1 MSYAIKG
8 LKVHRQYE
16 DLINVA
22 VSDEL
27 RNIKFPNRD
36 ATFLRNGYILS
47 QLDGEG
53 MRQMEHQQ
61 EMASKQAYKEHLLKE
76 IAVNTGSNLHELR
89 SESHQELRAERVN
102 QALNPNPQFF
112 NISQRDHEMET
123 MHSLAS
129 SEDTE
134 MRDDMAVSS
143 KTTSLPSLDSNAM
156 SVDVANQSTAVADHT
171 GEIERQR
178 QIAENERLQ
187 LEIRQSQQLEN
198 IRQQAASVLQATT
211 QELTESHRAEA
222 IAAIIHAASLTEK
235 KAFTKF
241 SKQNQ
246 EIQQMAAN
254 DERSRQ
260 TITALR
266 NQIRNQEKEQEPP
279 KRANPK
285 AKIEPK
291 PKTTAIEDDDNPEA
305 NHPPKGKR
313 GRPSNNTKFVKKY
326 QEQHDDNTV
335 EKKKK
340 PDHDTEKDMNR
351 TRTHW
356 RQATRGY
363 LVDQLSK
370 HGWKWPKS
378 PDGKN
383 AKLLKPALYK
393 IMIELLGI

>member
-1 MSYAIKG
+1 MAYAMQG
-8 LKVHRQYE
+8 LRLKPTYE
-16 DLINVA
+16 QLIGVA
-22 VSDEL
+22 VSDGLE
-27 RNIKFPNRD
+27 NVKFPNRN
-36 ATFLRNGYILS
+36 ATFLRNGFILS

-53 MRQMEHQQ
+53 ARILEKQQ
-61 EMASKQAYKEHLLKE
+61 EMASKQAFKESLLKD
-76 IAVNTGSNLHELR
+76 IAINTGSNLHELR
-89 SESHQELRAERVN
+89 NQHEADLRTERVN
-102 QALNPNPQFF
+102 QALNPNPQFY

-123 MHSLAS
+123 MHSLSS

-134 MRDDMAVSS
+134 MRDDMSVRS
-143 KTTSLPSLDSNAM
+143 KTTYLPSLGSNQAM
-156 SVDVANQSTAVADHT
+156 SDNVANQSSAVADHT
-171 GEIERQR
+171 GEIERQK
-178 QIAENERLQ
+178 QIAENELRQ
-187 LEIRQSQQLEN
+187 QEIRQSQQLEN
-198 IRQQAASVLQATT
+198 VRQQAASVLQATT

-313 GRPSNNTKFVKKY
+313 GRPSNNTKFVKKF
-326 QEQHDDNTV
+326 QEQHGDNTV
-335 EKKKK
+335 EKNKK

-370 HGWKWPKS
+370 HGWKWPKT
-378 PDGKN
+378 PDGKKRKTLETRLVQN
-383 AKLLKPALYK
+383 YD
-393 IMIELLGI
+393 

>member
-1 MSYAIKG
+1 MLSTGTNI
-8 LKVHRQYE
+8 H
-16 DLINVA
+16 D
-22 VSDEL
+22 L
-27 RNIKFPNRD
+27 RND
-36 ATFLRNGYILS
+36 
-47 QLDGEG
+47 
-53 MRQMEHQQ
+53 
-61 EMASKQAYKEHLLKE
+61 
-76 IAVNTGSNLHELR
+76 
-89 SESHQELRAERVN
+89 SHQELRTERVN
-102 QALNPNPQFF
+102 QALNPNPQFY
-112 NISQRDHEMET
+112 NISQSDHDMET
-123 MHSLAS
+123 MHSLS
-129 SEDTE
+129 PSEDTE
-134 MRDDMAVSS
+134 MRDDMSVRP
-143 KTTSLPSLDSNAM
+143 KTTYLPSLGSNQAM
-156 SVDVANQSTAVADHT
+156 SDNVANQSSAVADHT
-171 GEIERQR
+171 GESERQK
-178 QIAENERLQ
+178 QIAENELRQ
-187 LEIRQSQQLEN
+187 QEIRQSQQLEN
-198 IRQQAASVLQATT
+198 VRQQAASVLQATT

-335 EKKKK
+335 EKNKK

-378 PDGKN
+378 SDGKN